1 MQTEKI
7 QAVQGVV
14 DRVGSY
20 QEGAPERTVEQEL
33 RDGFADAGLDLTD
46 DEVTRLAAAIDEA
59 AGCDRRAVRRHAV
72 RRLSAERMVAEYEQ
86 VYASL
91 AHGEVAA

>member
-33 RDGFADAGLDLTD
+33 RDGLTEAGLELTD
-46 DEVTRLAAAIDEA
+46 DEGTRLAAAIDDVD
-59 AGCDRRAVRRHAV
+59 GIVDV
-72 RRLSAERMVAEYEQ
+72 
-86 VYASL
+86 
-91 AHGEVAA
+91 GEVLGD

>member
-7 QAVQGVV
+7 QAVQGGV

-33 RDGFADAGLDLTD
+33 RDGLTEAGLELTD
-46 DEVTRLAAAIDEA
+46 DEVTRLAAAIDDVD
-59 AGCDRRAVRRHAV
+59 GIVDV
-72 RRLSAERMVAEYEQ
+72 
-86 VYASL
+86 
-91 AHGEVAA
+91 GEVLGD

>member
-33 RDGFADAGLDLTD
+33 RDGLTEAGLELTD
-46 DEVTRLAAAIDEA
+46 DEVTRLAAAIDDVD
-59 AGCDRRAVRRHAV
+59 GIVDV
-72 RRLSAERMVAEYEQ
+72 
-86 VYASL
+86 
-91 AHGEVAA
+91 GEVLSD

>member
-33 RDGFADAGLDLTD
+33 RDGLTEAGLELTD
-46 DEVTRLAAAIDEA
+46 QPSRLVDDGEREVLRRDETT
-59 AGCDRRAVRRHAV
+59 AVGV
-72 RRLSAERMVAEYEQ
+72 EQ
-86 VYASL
+86 HIL
-91 AHGEVAA
+91 

>member
-46 DEVTRLAAAIDEA
+46 DEVTRLAAAIDDVD
-59 AGCDRRAVRRHAV
+59 GIVDV
-72 RRLSAERMVAEYEQ
+72 
-86 VYASL
+86 
-91 AHGEVAA
+91 GEVLGD

>member
-33 RDGFADAGLDLTD
+33 RDVLAEAGLELTD
-46 DEVTRLAAAIDEA
+46 DEVTRLAAAIDDVD
-59 AGCDRRAVRRHAV
+59 GIVDV
-72 RRLSAERMVAEYEQ
+72 
-86 VYASL
+86 
-91 AHGEVAA
+91 GEVLGG

>member
-33 RDGFADAGLDLTD
+33 RDGLTEAGLELTD
-46 DEVTRLAAAIDEA
+46 DEVTRLAAAIDDVD
-59 AGCDRRAVRRHAV
+59 GIVDV
-72 RRLSAERMVAEYEQ
+72 
-86 VYASL
+86 
-91 AHGEVAA
+91 GEVLGD

>member
-20 QEGAPERTVEQEL
+20 QEGATERTIEQEL
-33 RDGFADAGLDLTD
+33 RDGLADAGLDLTD
-46 DEVTRLAAAIDEA
+46 DEVTRLAAAIDDVD
-59 AGCDRRAVRRHAV
+59 GIVDV
-72 RRLSAERMVAEYEQ
+72 
-86 VYASL
+86 
-91 AHGEVAA
+91 GEVLGD

>member
-33 RDGFADAGLDLTD
+33 REGLGEAGLELTD
-46 DEVTRLAAAIDEA
+46 DEVTRLAAAIDDVD
-59 AGCDRRAVRRHAV
+59 GIVDV
-72 RRLSAERMVAEYEQ
+72 
-86 VYASL
+86 
-91 AHGEVAA
+91 GEVLGD